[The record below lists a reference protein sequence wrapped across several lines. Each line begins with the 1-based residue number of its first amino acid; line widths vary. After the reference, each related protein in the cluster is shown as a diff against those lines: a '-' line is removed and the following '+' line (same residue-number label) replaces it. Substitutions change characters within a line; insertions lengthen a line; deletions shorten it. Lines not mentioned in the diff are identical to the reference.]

1 MIWCHIDASHIFPE
15 HIDVGRVSGAACCC
29 ANIMYEFLQLLAPH
43 LNRRLVDRAHVAPGP
58 LEVEQLFGDIELP
71 LR

>member
-1 MIWCHIDASHIFPE
+1 VLLRKF
-15 HIDVGRVSGAACCC
+15 
-29 ANIMYEFLQLLAPH
+29 MYEFLQLLAPH
-43 LNRRLVDRAHVAPGP
+43 LNRRLVDRAHAARGP